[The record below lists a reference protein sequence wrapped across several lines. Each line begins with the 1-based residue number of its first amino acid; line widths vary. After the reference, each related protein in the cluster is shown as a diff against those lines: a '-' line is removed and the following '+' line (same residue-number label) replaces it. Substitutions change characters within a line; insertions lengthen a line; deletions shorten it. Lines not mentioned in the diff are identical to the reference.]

1 VHTPPLP
8 SMTETSVPIHRDT
21 KSGGLKTAAAATAGT
36 APLQNPATAGTPP
49 LQKPESRAPSPEP
62 RTPSPESRLMLRIKT
77 RWGPAITEAC
87 NWSSIPPKFQ
97 GAT

>member
-1 VHTPPLP
+1 MHTPPLP
-8 SMTETSVPIHRDT
+8 SMAKRSVPIHRDT
-21 KSGGLKTAAAATAGT
+21 KSGGLKTAATATAGT
-36 APLQNPATAGTPP
+36 APLQNPDSRV
-49 LQKPESRAPSPEP
+49 LSPEPRVPSPES
-62 RTPSPESRLMLRIKT
+62 RTPSPESHLMLRIKM